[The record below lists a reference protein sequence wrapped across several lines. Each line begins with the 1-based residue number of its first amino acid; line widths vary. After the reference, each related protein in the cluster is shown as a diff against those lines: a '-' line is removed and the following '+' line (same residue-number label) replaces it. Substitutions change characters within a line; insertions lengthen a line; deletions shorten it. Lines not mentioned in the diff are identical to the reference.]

1 MTFWK
6 NQNPIEHLSAMRRYA
21 RALSG
26 RDESADDIVQDALV
40 RAYEGASSFRS
51 GTSLRN
57 WLLTIVRNCFL
68 GEIRRR
74 KADDARHLQ
83 LAETLADQAAP
94 DQESQAYLGQ
104 VVSRFLQLPD
114 TQREVLFL
122 ISIEGMSY
130 LEAAELLDVPIGT
143 VMSRLS
149 RARATLRTIEVEAEV
164 HALRHLRLVGNGND
178 D

>member
-1 MTFWK
+1 M
-6 NQNPIEHLSAMRRYA
+6 
-21 RALSG
+21 
-26 RDESADDIVQDALV
+26 
-40 RAYEGASSFRS
+40 
-51 GTSLRN
+51 
-57 WLLTIVRNCFL
+57 
-68 GEIRRR
+68 
-74 KADDARHLQ
+74 
-83 LAETLADQAAP
+83 
-94 DQESQAYLGQ
+94 
-104 VVSRFLQLPD
+104 PD